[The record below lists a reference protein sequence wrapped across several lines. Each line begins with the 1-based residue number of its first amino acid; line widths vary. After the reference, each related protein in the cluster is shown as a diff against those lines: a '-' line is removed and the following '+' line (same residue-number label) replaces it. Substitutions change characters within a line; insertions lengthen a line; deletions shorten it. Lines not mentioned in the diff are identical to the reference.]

1 MVQLS
6 GKILKA
12 NDFTIQGS
20 NVYVNKCDGNSG
32 MLLIHATWCN
42 HCVKFSSTFNE
53 IADTIG
59 KDYCCTSI
67 ESEELNDQLS
77 SALKFQGFPTIKFF
91 DQSGKI
97 IAEYNKERNKETLLN
112 EICQVYFHCQK
123 FHRM

>member
-12 NDFTIQGS
+12 SDFTIQGS
-20 NVYVNKCDGNSG
+20 NVYVNKCDNNPG
-32 MLLIHATWCN
+32 MLLIHGFFCS
-42 HCVKFSSTFNE
+42 HCVKFSSTFNQ

-59 KDYCCTSI
+59 KDFCCTSI
-67 ESEELNDQLS
+67 ESEELQEPLS

-97 IAEYNKERNKETLLN
+97 IGEYNKERNKDTILT
-112 EICQVYFHCQK
+112 EICQVYHHCITK
-123 FHRM
+123 HF